1 MEEGVSC
8 KPVEVSVEF
17 MEHREDIYDYS
28 LETFGQMQ
36 AERYLK
42 KINDALLLL
51 PEHYLSYPPCRHIPT
66 KTHKYRN
73 VILDAHLLIYR
84 VTNERI
90 EVLDIVHQA
99 SGISKIRKVRSIR
112 L

>member
-1 MEEGVSC
+1 MVERVFE
-8 KPVEVSVEF
+8 KPVKVSLKYERSLDEIF
-17 MEHREDIYDYS
+17 CYS
-28 LETFGQMQ
+28 FETFGEVQ
-36 AERYLK
+36 AVRYRQ
-42 KINDALLLL
+42 KIMNAVETLSV
-51 PEHYLSYPPCRHIPT
+51 YYSSYPPCRHIPT

-73 VILDAHLLIYR
+73 IILDAHLLIYR

-99 SGISKIRKVRSIR
+99 SSISKIRKVRSIR